1 MQKTNLRSK
10 FFNIFAEVK
19 NSANLTSC
27 KQLFEYNND
36 EKIGLTYIIYLI
48 MKTHNT
54 KYVVDPFD

>member
-1 MQKTNLRSK
+1 M
-10 FFNIFAEVK
+10 FAEVK
-19 NSANLTSC
+19 KFREFNTC